1 MSLMSLPESVTIVE
15 VSPRD
20 GLQNQQH
27 AISLDHKINLVNQL
41 ADAGLKVIETGS
53 FVSPKWVPQMADSA
67 ELFAAIRQQ
76 PGVRY
81 TALVPN
87 KQGLDTAIACGVKE
101 IALFAAVTDEFSQ
114 KNLNCSV
121 KESMQRFEALAQQA
135 IDAGMQVRGYLSCV
149 LGCPY
154 AGSVDPQTVSDLSQ
168 QLLNA
173 GCYEVSLG
181 DTIGVG
187 TAGSTQAM
195 LDNMIQNNISM
206 SNLALHCHDTYGQAI
221 ANILIGLQYGI
232 STIDASV
239 AGLGGCP
246 YAKGATGNVATED
259 VVYLLDGLQIQH
271 GINLSKLI
279 DVGQHISKV
288 ARRPIQSRAAVA
300 IINSLTE

>member
-1 MSLMSLPESVTIVE
+1 MQY
-15 VSPRD
+15 D
-20 GLQNQQH
+20 GVLAVVIDLNNRMTTGRINPFDP
-27 AISLDHKINLVNQL
+27 AGVYSKIAQL
-41 ADAGLKVIETGS
+41 TDAGLKVIETGS

-67 ELFAAIRQQ
+67 ELFAAIKQQ

-87 KQGLDTAIACGVKE
+87 KQGLDTAIASGVKE

-121 KESMQRFEALAQQA
+121 SESMQRFEALAQLA

-154 AGSVDPQTVSDLSQ
+154 AGSVAPKTVSTLSQ
-168 QLLNA
+168 QLLDA

-187 TAGSTQAM
+187 TAGSTQAL
-195 LDNMIQNNISM
+195 LDNMTQNNISM
-206 SNLALHCHDTYGQAI
+206 SSLALHCHDTYGQAI

-259 VVYLLDGLQIQH
+259 VVYLLDGLHIQH

-279 DVGQHISKV
+279 DIGQLISKV

-300 IINSLTE
+300 LLNSAASQS

>member
-1 MSLMSLPESVTIVE
+1 MLSMSLPESVTIVE

-20 GLQNQQH
+20 GLQNQAH
-27 AISLDHKINLVNQL
+27 PISLEHKTNLVNQL

-53 FVSPKWVPQMADSA
+53 FVSPKWVPQMANSA

-87 KQGLDTAIACGVKE
+87 QQGLDAAIACGVKE
-101 IALFAAVTDEFSQ
+101 IALFAAVTDEFSH

-121 KESMQRFEALAQQA
+121 AESMQRFEALAQSA
-135 IDAGMQVRGYLSCV
+135 IDKGIQVRGYLSCV

-154 AGSVDPQTVSDLSQ
+154 AGSVAPQTVSDLCQ
-168 QLLNA
+168 QLLDA

-187 TAGSTQAM
+187 TAGSTQAL
-195 LDNMIQNNISM
+195 LDNMTKNNIGM
-206 SNLALHCHDTYGQAI
+206 SSLALHCHDTYGQAI
-221 ANILIGLQYGI
+221 ANILIGLQHGI
-232 STIDASV
+232 ATIDASV

-259 VVYLLDGLQIQH
+259 VVYLLDGLNIKH
-271 GINLSKLI
+271 GVNLSKLI
-279 DVGQHISKV
+279 DVGQHIAKV
-288 ARRPIQSRAAVA
+288 VRRPIQSRAAVA
-300 IINSLTE
+300 IINRSSE